1 MSVPEYLPGAWTAV
15 SRPGFVALLGPSAAP
30 ATARA
35 VWEASADGLLAGL
48 VVLAR
53 NGFAGL
59 PAFALVH
66 LEGGRAHLALR
77 GDVTAEVGT
86 PSGPR
91 TMRAGDVGTWSE
103 QVVEDATW
111 VRLRSDGASDE
122 GTGLP
127 LGDGVAPAST
137 LGVVLV
143 EGVEQDEAQAPAV
156 AVADDEPVATP
167 GVIDAADAPAWPTTA
182 AAEDAPVE
190 AVVGP
195 ADAPADEPVVEA
207 DEHGTDAFATDAPT
221 TDEPV
226 LIDPALTEPELT
238 ESAATEAPAD
248 EAAADEAVADGAASD
263 EAVATAVEP
272 DEADEPAAAP
282 VAQDVPPTAPEVV
295 VAPAPVVDAPEP
307 VAAFASSPVL
317 PRPGAALVGP
327 PLDEPVEVPAQRA
340 QPVTPDV
347 FAPDAPPAP
356 QASAAETV
364 PETAG
369 ETAAEAPVEPVGDA
383 EAAPALVALGTPEP
397 DVESTDPRALVGPA
411 SQDDHDGLTILSSD
425 LAQIREQLPAW
436 AAQWPADGA
445 TPGPFTVP
453 EPATPQVPAR
463 LVLSTGVE
471 VTLDRTVLLGRA
483 PQVARVTNRE
493 LPRLVAVPS
502 PQQDISRTHAEV
514 RAEGEHVLVTDLHS
528 TNGVHVTR
536 QGEGARRLH
545 PGEPSVV
552 VPGEVVDLGDGVTF
566 TVEAGR

>member
-1 MSVPEYLPGAWTAV
+1 MSVPEYLPGRWTAA
-15 SRPGFVALLGPSAAP
+15 SRPGFVALLGPTAAP

-35 VWEASADGLLAGL
+35 VWEASSDGLLAAL

-66 LEGGRAHLALR
+66 LDGDRAHLALR

-86 PSGPR
+86 ASGTR
-91 TMRAGDVGTWSE
+91 TLRSGDVGTWSE
-103 QVVEDATW
+103 QVVEDVTW
-111 VRLRSDGASDE
+111 VRLRGDDASDE
-122 GTGLP
+122 GTRLP
-127 LGDGVAPAST
+127 LADGVAPASA
-137 LGVVLV
+137 LSVVLV
-143 EGVEQDEAQAPAV
+143 EGADLVADEV
-156 AVADDEPVATP
+156 AAGEADEVADDVVVVAAPDVEPEPATEE
-167 GVIDAADAPAWPTTA
+167 PAHELEESG
-182 AAEDAPVE
+182 AAE
-190 AVVGP
+190 
-195 ADAPADEPVVEA
+195 
-207 DEHGTDAFATDAPT
+207 
-221 TDEPV
+221 
-226 LIDPALTEPELT
+226 
-238 ESAATEAPAD
+238 
-248 EAAADEAVADGAASD
+248 
-263 EAVATAVEP
+263 
-272 DEADEPAAAP
+272 DEPAADLAAGA
-282 VAQDVPPTAPEVV
+282 VSDTASDAESDTASDAESDTASDDVP
-295 VAPAPVVDAPEP
+295 APAVIDVPAAP
-307 VAAFASSPVL
+307 AAPSAPSLPVL
-317 PRPGAALVGP
+317 PPPGAAILGE
-327 PLDEPVEVPAQRA
+327 PLEEAAEVPAQRSE
-340 QPVTPDV
+340 
-347 FAPDAPPAP
+347 PDAPQPAE
-356 QASAAETV
+356 AVTV
-364 PETAG
+364 PAAG
-369 ETAAEAPVEPVGDA
+369 EGVADDVADEPAERPAHEADVAGSPVDVTATHVNPVVPDVPARPEPSAPEPV
-383 EAAPALVALGTPEP
+383 PALVALGTPEA
-397 DVESTDPRALVGPA
+397 DVESTVDDVRTLVGPA

-436 AAQWPADGA
+436 AAQWPQEGA

-453 EPATPQVPAR
+453 EPAAPQDPPR

-545 PGEPSVV
+545 PGEASVV